1 MVNTRGHTDHQGFA
15 PTLVYFCD
23 YCHPREEFS
32 WQINV
37 LLLWIRRQA
46 EGEKLGFYHCSSVPQ
61 SKQTWD
67 ALDSQLAGTGSFQL
81 LACKGISINKAS
93 QMVQES
99 RIKRLREREREREV
113 SIRREKWGKEFYS
126 WKWYEASKLQMCQ
139 LAPLVKRRS
148 RKQSWG

>member
-99 RIKRLREREREREV
+99 RIKRLRERERERSQHQERKMGQRILQLEMVWSFKVANVPV
-113 SIRREKWGKEFYS
+113 STAGEEEI
-126 WKWYEASKLQMCQ
+126 
-139 LAPLVKRRS
+139 
-148 RKQSWG
+148 